1 MLEPEGRHA
10 LLDALRPPPGFTL
23 DRAVGTTFSLDL
35 MALLTAPLAF
45 ALYDR
50 TLPDGEGMDLDPIA
64 LLEAVRRHADRLDIF
79 CQAGQI
85 APMGDYRPIVAYLER
100 SIHPVVPRQP
110 TAIFHPKV
118 WFIRYRDADGDE
130 RRYRFLCLSRNL
142 TFDRSWDTVLAL
154 DGIVGAPSST
164 NDEFAGFIAALAGLA
179 VNGLDEDRKA
189 AIAELAGELA
199 NVRFDPPPGFHDL
212 RFWPMGH
219 DGAARWPFEGRI
231 DRMLVISPF
240 LTAPLLQRLPGRRRQ
255 SLLVSRAETIDRLGG
270 SAVAGYAELLTLNS
284 DAAARSGETDE
295 PGAATESLGEK
306 AGAILEGLHAK
317 FYLADAG
324 WNARLWTGSANATD
338 AAYGGNVEFLVELGG
353 KKGAIGIDATLA
365 ERPGTPTLRSI
376 LEPYEPP
383 NLDPQPASVE
393 EDLDRELDLL
403 RRAIG
408 GLNFT
413 ASVTKLA
420 TDTYDM
426 RLVGKPR
433 SKLRLPSV
441 EKATCRPMTSRGA
454 SSPFEVSDGAAT
466 VRFPALSFEGLTSF
480 FVISLIRERDGVK
493 RELDFVINAQ
503 LIGAPEDRRQRL
515 LAVLL
520 RNRQDLLRFLLM
532 LLSDAGLQAA
542 LQAGA
547 AGSAAWNV
555 GAGGWQSLLEPM
567 VHALSR
573 DPSRIDD
580 IAGLVNELMRTP
592 EGQGVLPE
600 RWAEIWD
607 PIWTARGE
615 ARP

>member
-1 MLEPEGRHA
+1 MLLGP
-10 LLDALRPPPGFTL
+10 
-23 DRAVGTTFSLDL
+23 
-35 MALLTAPLAF
+35 
-45 ALYDR
+45 
-50 TLPDGEGMDLDPIA
+50 
-64 LLEAVRRHADRLDIF
+64 
-79 CQAGQI
+79 
-85 APMGDYRPIVAYLER
+85 
-100 SIHPVVPRQP
+100 
-110 TAIFHPKV
+110 
-118 WFIRYRDADGDE
+118 
-130 RRYRFLCLSRNL
+130 
-142 TFDRSWDTVLAL
+142 
-154 DGIVGAPSST
+154 PSST
-164 NDEFAGFIAALAGLA
+164 NDELAGFVAALPGLA
-179 VNGLDEDRKA
+179 VNGLEEDRSA

-199 NVRFDPPPGFHDL
+199 TVRFDLPPGFQDL

-219 DGAARWPFEGRI
+219 DGASRWPFEGRI

-240 LTAPLLQRLPGRRRQ
+240 LTAPLLQRLPGRRHQ
-255 SLLVSRAETIDRLGG
+255 SLLVSRPETIDRLGG

-284 DAAARSGETDE
+284 DAVARTGETDE
-295 PGAATESLGEK
+295 AGAATESLGEK
-306 AGAILEGLHAK
+306 AGSVLEGLHAK

-324 WNARLWTGSANATD
+324 WKARLWTGSANATD
-338 AAYGGNVEFLVELGG
+338 AAFGGNVEFLVELGG

-383 NLDPQPASVE
+383 NLEPQPTSVE
-393 EDLDRELDLL
+393 EELDHELDLL

-413 ASVTKLA
+413 ASVTELA
-420 TDTYDM
+420 ADTYDV
-426 RLVGKPR
+426 RLVGKPAR
-433 SKLRLPSV
+433 PKLRLPDL
-441 EKATCRPMTSRGA
+441 EEATCRPMTSRGA
-454 SSPFEVSDGAAT
+454 SNPLDVSEGTVT

-480 FVISLIRERDGVK
+480 FVIGISGERDGVK

-503 LIGAPEDRRQRL
+503 LVGAPEDRRQRL

-567 VHALSR
+567 VRALSR

-592 EGQGVLPE
+592 EGQDVLPE

-607 PIWTARGE
+607 PIWAARGE